1 MKKLL
6 PITVVLLVAG
16 SFAGLRAQELPS
28 SANFQDP
35 QPSTQPGQQP
45 APSTQDLPAPPQL
58 PLQARPQPQSQQ
70 QPAEPQLHQNP
81 LVALREFQPDA
92 DEEYRL
98 GRGDEITV
106 DFAGRPDLQAKLV
119 IGPDGRITLPL
130 AGEIVLN
137 GRTRGE
143 AARSIES
150 SLATYYN
157 NLTAQVTVTK
167 YTANHVLVLGA
178 VDKPG
183 LVTFEGQPTL
193 LEALTRAG
201 MAPGPPPHTGA
212 VIPERCAIY
221 RGQDKVVW
229 VELKKLI
236 DSGNSMADL
245 RLRRD
250 DVVYVPSASESFVSV
265 LGEVGKPGA
274 VPLTSSS
281 TLASILAQSGGFT
294 VKAGNKPHI
303 QIVDPSSGVSRTVSF
318 NDLLNPAK
326 ALEITLKPGEIIYVP
341 QTGFARATYILER
354 LNPLVTAG
362 TFAMIAG
369 GVL

>member
-1 MKKLL
+1 LPPPLL
-6 PITVVLLVAG
+6 P
-16 SFAGLRAQELPS
+16 LPS
-28 SANFQDP
+28 APAARQTG
-35 QPSTQPGQQP
+35 QPP
-45 APSTQDLPAPPQL
+45 
-58 PLQARPQPQSQQ
+58 
-70 QPAEPQLHQNP
+70 EPQLKPNP
-81 LVALREFQPDA
+81 LTQLREFQPES

-106 DFAGRPDLQAKLV
+106 DFAGRPDLQARLV
-119 IGPDGRITLPL
+119 VGPDGRITLPL

-143 AARSIES
+143 AAHAIETALS
-150 SLATYYN
+150 VYYT

-201 MAPGPPPHTGA
+201 LAPGPQTRATA

-236 DSGNSMADL
+236 DSGNSLADL

-265 LGEVGKPGA
+265 LGEVGRPGA

-281 TLASILAQSGGFT
+281 TLASVLAQSGGFT
-294 VKAGNKPHI
+294 AKAGNKPHI

-318 NDLLNPAK
+318 NDLLNPTK
-326 ALEITLKPGEIIYVP
+326 ALEVTLKPGEILYVP
-341 QTGFARATYILER
+341 QTGFARATYVLER
-354 LNPLVTAG
+354 LNPLITAG
-362 TFAMIAG
+362 TFAGIAVAG
-369 GVL
+369 GAL